1 MFRGLGVKP
10 HSGRVSRKLKLQSM
24 LQFGVQW
31 FRYLLNKLSVQEGL
45 GLGLGDYTELLTSVV
60 LSSI

>member
-1 MFRGLGVKP
+1 MYIKP

-60 LSSI
+60 LSSV